1 MNKAKSIYPIETF
14 VNGRPGKAADRAVRK
29 GGPGEATSGVPPVA
43 GRRIPDGRIGA
54 IDSLRAFA
62 MTAVVAQHC
71 GLLPFGW
78 TGVWLFFVISGYVV
92 TLTVTGA
99 STARG
104 RRGLARFYAR
114 RAARILPVYFGYVGI
129 GLVLVVLAGHT
140 VYPLAALSL
149 FAFLDNI
156 AMIAG
161 RGEIAGWPTGHLW
174 TISVEMQFYLLYG
187 LGLFWGS
194 RRVLLGALVLALAVT
209 PLLRAAAAAWLSA
222 QGWTAGDA
230 AYAIYA
236 GPLLHQDAFAA
247 GALLAFASRAGLLER
262 LARPLA
268 LLGVAAL
275 AGYALT
281 YVWVNHAVL
290 GARGIDVLR
299 NVVSG
304 VLFGQGREVF
314 LYSALNAAAAGL
326 VALAATRD
334 RLIARALRPAALQ
347 RIGAISYGAYVWH
360 ALAIMLVGMAL
371 AAAPGLSGAQGSLV
385 FRLALFALSY
395 ALTIAVAELSFRTLE
410 RRFGAGRPSS
420 PPRRSGASGQEPA
433 PRRPVAEEAPRL
445 PG

>member
-1 MNKAKSIYPIETF
+1 MKTLHRTETF
-14 VNGRPGKAADRAVRK
+14 VNSGPSNAEDKVVRRNDHAVLV
-29 GGPGEATSGVPPVA
+29 SGVPPIA
-43 GRRIPDGRIGA
+43 APRIPDGRIGA

-92 TLTVTGA
+92 TLTATGA
-99 STARG
+99 HAERG

-129 GLVLVVLAGHT
+129 GLLLVVLAGQA
-140 VYPLAALSL
+140 VDPLAALSL

-194 RRVLLGALVLALAVT
+194 RRVLLGALVLALAIA
-209 PLLRAAAAAWLSA
+209 PLLRAVAAAWLSA
-222 QGWTAGDA
+222 RGWAAGDA

-247 GALLAFASRAGLLER
+247 GALLAFASRAGLLGR

-268 LLGVAAL
+268 LLGIAAL
-275 AGYALT
+275 AAYALT

-290 GARGIDVLR
+290 GAQGIDSLR

-334 RLIARALRPAALQ
+334 RLVERLLRPAALR

-360 ALAIMLVGMAL
+360 ALAITLVGMSL
-371 AAAPGLSGAQGSLV
+371 ATAPGFSGAQGSLV
-385 FRLALFALSY
+385 FRLALFAFSY

-410 RRFGAGRPSS
+410 RWFGAGGPSS
-420 PPRRSGASGQEPA
+420 PPRRSGAPDHEPA
-433 PRRPVAEEAPRL
+433 PCRPAAEGASRL

>member
-1 MNKAKSIYPIETF
+1 METF
-14 VNGRPGKAADRAVRK
+14 VNGESAMASGKTADRAVRRS
-29 GGPGEATSGVPPVA
+29 GHWEAGSVVPPIWP
-43 GRRIPDGRIGA
+43 IPDGRIGA

-92 TLTVTGA
+92 TLTATTAGA
-99 STARG
+99 ERG

-114 RAARILPVYFGYVGI
+114 RSARILPVYFGYLGI
-129 GLVLVVLAGHT
+129 GLVVVVLAGHA
-140 VYPLAALSL
+140 VDPLTALSL
-149 FAFLDNI
+149 FAFVNNV

-187 LGLFWGS
+187 LGLFWGA
-194 RRVLLGALVLALAVT
+194 RRVLLGALALALTVT

-222 QGWTAGDA
+222 RGWVAGDA

-275 AGYALT
+275 AAYALT
-281 YVWVNHAVL
+281 YVWVNHALL
-290 GARGIDVLR
+290 GARGICVLR

-304 VLFGQGREVF
+304 ILFGQGREVF

-334 RLIARALRPAALQ
+334 RLVDGLLRPAVLQ

-360 ALAIMLVGMAL
+360 ALAITLAGMAL
-371 AAAPGLSGAQGSLV
+371 AEAPGLAGTQGSLA
-385 FRLALFALSY
+385 FRLALFTFSY
-395 ALTIAVAELSFRTLE
+395 ALTIAVAELSFRKLE
-410 RRFGAGRPSS
+410 RWFGAGCRYS
-420 PPRRSGASGQEPA
+420 PPRRTSAPDHESTPCRPA
-433 PRRPVAEEAPRL
+433 AQEAPRL

>member
-1 MNKAKSIYPIETF
+1 METF
-14 VNGRPGKAADRAVRK
+14 VNSGSAKALGKAAGKAVRRS
-29 GGPGEATSGVPPVA
+29 GHGESRSGVPPMA
-43 GRRIPDGRIGA
+43 DRPIPDGRIGA

-92 TLTVTGA
+92 TLTATGA
-99 STARG
+99 SAARG

-114 RAARILPVYFGYVGI
+114 RAARILPVYYGYVGI
-129 GLVLVVLAGHT
+129 GLALVVLAGQAVDPQT
-140 VYPLAALSL
+140 ALSL
-149 FAFLDNI
+149 FAFVNNV

-194 RRVLLGALVLALAVT
+194 RRVLLGALALAVT

-222 QGWTAGDA
+222 RGWTAGDA

-281 YVWVNHAVL
+281 YVWVDHAVL
-290 GARGIDVLR
+290 GTRGIDSLR

-334 RLIARALRPAALQ
+334 RLVERLLRPAALR

-360 ALAIMLVGMAL
+360 ALAITLVGTAL
-371 AAAPGLSGAQGSLV
+371 ATAPGLSGAQGSLA
-385 FRLALFALSY
+385 FRLALFAFSY
-395 ALTIAVAELSFRTLE
+395 ALTIAVAELSFRSLE
-410 RRFGAGRPSS
+410 TWFGAGRLSS
-420 PPRRSGASGQEPA
+420 PSRRSGAPDPGPA
-433 PRRPVAEEAPRL
+433 PCRPAGEEAPRL